1 MMESLTNELKLIKSD
16 VITTTVCSYFIANC
30 PDKSKAR
37 ILRYDLIKIYQL
49 HQIYFIEL
57 MNLNN

>member
-16 VITTTVCSYFIANC
+16 VITTTVCPYFIANC

-37 ILRYDLIKIYQL
+37 ILRYDLIQMHQSYQTN
-49 HQIYFIEL
+49 FI
-57 MNLNN
+57 